1 MKVFRHLHMGRNGP
15 YWLKLALWFR
25 LFFCTAFPVHLLWVW
40 LFSLLFWPH
49 TMKQESEFFFED
61 KAAFYKTMNV
71 YFSWEG
77 SHSALLI
84 CWEPSEL
91 PLISVSLSPFTW
103 THLKTPQFY
112 ECPYYWLSHTGSQRI
127 TVLCEKVKN
136 RW

>member
-1 MKVFRHLHMGRNGP
+1 MEVFRHLHMGRNGP
-15 YWLKLALWFR
+15 YRLKLALWLR

-49 TMKQESEFFFED
+49 TMKQESKFFFED

-84 CWEPSEL
+84 CRKPPEL
-91 PLISVSLSPFTW
+91 SLISVSLFPFTW

-112 ECPYYWLSHTGSQRI
+112 ECSYYCLSHTWSQRI

-136 RW
+136 CG